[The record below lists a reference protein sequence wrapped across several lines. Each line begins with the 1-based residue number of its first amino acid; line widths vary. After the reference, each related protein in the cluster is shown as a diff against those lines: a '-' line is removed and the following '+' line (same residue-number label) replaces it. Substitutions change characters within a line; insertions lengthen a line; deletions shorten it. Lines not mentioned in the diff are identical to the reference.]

1 MNMRLYEPA
10 SMLNRLHD
18 EIGNLFGASLDDVS
32 SAASSWSPAVD
43 IKEEDGRYVIHADI
57 PGVKA
62 DDVSIT
68 LEKGVL
74 TLEGQRVSESTEE
87 RQGYRRVE
95 RYRGRFARHFALPDT
110 ADSDK
115 VDAQLKDG
123 VLEVVILKKESSKPR
138 KIQVKS

>member
-10 SMLNRLHD
+10 SMLNRLHN
-18 EIGNLFGASLDDVS
+18 EIGSLFGGALDDVS
-32 SAASSWSPAVD
+32 TAASAWSPAVD
-43 IKEEDGRYVIHADI
+43 IKEEDGRYVIHADV

-62 DDVSIT
+62 EDIDIT

-74 TLEGQRVSESTEE
+74 TLSGNRSSESEQE

-95 RYRGRFARHFALPDT
+95 RYRGQFARHFALPDT
-110 ADSDK
+110 ADGDN
-115 VDAQLKDG
+115 VDATLRDG

-138 KIQVKS
+138 RIEVHG

>member
-1 MNMRLYEPA
+1 MNMRIYEPA

-18 EIGNLFGASLDDVS
+18 EIGTLFGSSLDDVS
-32 SAASSWSPAVD
+32 SAASAWSPAVD
-43 IKEEDGRYVIHADI
+43 IKEEDGRYVIHADV

-62 DDVSIT
+62 DDIDIT

-74 TLEGQRVSESTEE
+74 TIQGNRAMESNEE

-95 RYRGRFARHFALPDT
+95 RYRGQFARHFALPDT

-115 VDAQLKDG
+115 VDAKLKDG

-138 KIQVKS
+138 RIRVHG